1 MWYVGIPIR
10 KGEWVM
16 SELVG
21 HVDFNKE
28 RLKNMTEK
36 ELNVVEKEMR
46 VYIQSLDAELLIM
59 DIEDEQVKKDMDS
72 KLEKTR
78 KEVNQSTDSYEEKM
92 AKYARLIDELETIV
106 N

>member
-1 MWYVGIPIR
+1 
-10 KGEWVM
+10 M

-21 HVDFNKE
+21 HVNFNKE

-72 KLEKTR
+72 KLKKTR
-78 KEVNQSTDSYEEKM
+78 KEVNQSTESYEEKM